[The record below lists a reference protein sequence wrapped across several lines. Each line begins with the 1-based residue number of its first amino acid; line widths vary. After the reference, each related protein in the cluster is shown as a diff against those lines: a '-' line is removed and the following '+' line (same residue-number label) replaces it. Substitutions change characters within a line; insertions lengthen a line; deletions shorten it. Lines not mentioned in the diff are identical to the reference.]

1 MNEFCVIED
10 TIDIGCVESLTD
22 VIGILSFAR
31 VIRVFTGGADAGLIV
46 DAGARGLNSPPPP
59 PRRSGSLAK
68 SEADAGRTVAVA
80 ETGYC

>member
-1 MNEFCVIED
+1 MIED

-46 DAGARGLNSPPPP
+46 DAGARGLTSPPPPPP
-59 PRRSGSLAK
+59 PRRSGNLAK